1 MLYEEAINKL
11 EEIGQ
16 KLSSETITLDEAVA
30 LYEESTK
37 LSKICFETIKNVES
51 KVVVVKKELD
61 KIKETPFED
70 GVNS

>member
-16 KLSSETITLDEAVA
+16 KLSSDTITLDEAVS

-37 LSKICFETIKNVES
+37 LSKICFETIKNAES

-61 KIKETPFED
+61 KIKETPFD
-70 GVNS
+70 VGV

>member
-1 MLYEEAINKL
+1 MQYEEAINKL

-16 KLSSETITLDEAVA
+16 KLSSDTITLDEAVA

-37 LSKICFETIKNVES
+37 LSKICFDTIKNVES

-61 KIKETPFED
+61 AIKEIPFNDEY
-70 GVNS
+70 